1 MTDSPTPQTVLLSGA
16 SGMIGRALKKEL
28 SSRGHRVHTLVRR
41 EPTDSS
47 EHRWNPETGMVPQD
61 IVDYADAVVNLSGA
75 SLSRIPW
82 TPAHKKLVLTSRQQV
97 AKTLGKAIAASDT
110 PPHTLLQASAVGFYG
125 HRGDDELTEDSAV
138 GDGFLASVTKQWEE
152 AAAPIESDTTRVV
165 YARTGLVIA
174 RTGAMAPLRLQTFL
188 GVAGPIGT
196 GQQWWPWISYR
207 DEIRALVFL
216 LENQELTG
224 AFNLVGPTPARAVE
238 VTKALAKLMRRPH
251 WLGLP
256 TWAVR
261 LMGEAG
267 PEILLSSQRI
277 LPTRLLEA
285 GFHFEHSTIADA
297 IAEIPALKNS

>member
-1 MTDSPTPQTVLLSGA
+1 
-16 SGMIGRALKKEL
+16 
-28 SSRGHRVHTLVRR
+28 VHTLVRR
-41 EPTDSS
+41 EPTDAS
-47 EHRWNPETGMVPQD
+47 EHRWDPTAGVVPQD
-61 IVDYADAVVNLSGA
+61 IVDYADAIVNLSGA

-82 TPAHKKLVLTSRQQV
+82 TPAHKKVVLSSRQQ
-97 AKTLGKAIAASDT
+97 AASTLGTAIKASKT

-125 HRGDDELTEDSAV
+125 DRAEEELTEESP
-138 GDGFLASVTKQWEE
+138 GGEGFLASVVEQWEE
-152 AAAPIESDTTRVV
+152 AAAFVASKKTRLV

-174 RTGAMAPLRLQTFL
+174 RTGVMPPLRLQTIL

-216 LENQELTG
+216 LEHQELTG
-224 AFNLVGPTPARAVE
+224 PFNLVGPTPARAAE
-238 VTKALAKLMRRPH
+238 VTKTLAKLMRRPH

-267 PEILLSSQRI
+267 PELLLASQRI
-277 LPTRLLEA
+277 LPAKLVEA
-285 GFHFEHSTIADA
+285 GFTFEHSTIAEA
-297 IAEIPALKNS
+297 IGAIPELKDS

>member
-16 SGMIGRALKKEL
+16 SGMIGRSLKAEL
-28 SSRGHRVHTLVRR
+28 KARGHSVHTLVRR
-41 EPTDSS
+41 PPTDSS
-47 EHRWNPETGMVPQD
+47 EHEWDPEAGVVPQD
-61 IVDYADAVVNLSGA
+61 IVDYADVIVNLSGA

-82 TPAHKKLVLTSRQQV
+82 TPAHKKLVLSSRQQS
-97 AKTLGKAIAASDT
+97 AQTLGKAIAASTT

-125 HRGDDELTEDSAV
+125 DRGEDELTEDSAA
-138 GDGFLASVTKQWEE
+138 GDGFLASVTRQWEE
-152 AAAPIESDTTRVV
+152 AAAPVASKKTRVV

-216 LENQELTG
+216 LETKKLTG
-224 AFNLVGPTPARAVE
+224 VFNLVGPTPARAVE
-238 VTKALAKLMRRPH
+238 VTKALATLMRRPH

-256 TWAVR
+256 TFAVK

-277 LPTRLLEA
+277 LPKRLLDA
-285 GFHFEHSTIADA
+285 GFNFEHSTISDA
-297 IAEIPALKNS
+297 IAAIPELKNS